1 MTSGN
6 SFLGVGWAFPPEFN
20 KGTNSVKIVSESH
33 DIQES
38 LNILLST
45 FPGERVMQP
54 TYGCELRTMV
64 FETIN
69 ESTVTALKD
78 IIERAILFFEPRITL
93 DEIHLETNAIEDG
106 LLTIV
111 LEYTVRATNTR
122 SNMVYPFYF
131 NEGTGILS

>member
-1 MTSGN
+1 MTSD

-20 KGTNSVKIVSESH
+20 NTTQEVKTVSETD

-38 LNILLST
+38 LHILLST

-64 FETIN
+64 FETLN
-69 ESTVTALKD
+69 ESTVTAIKD
-78 IIERAILFFEPRITL
+78 MIERAILFFEPRIRL
-93 DEIHLETNAIEDG
+93 NEIHLETGKLMEGFI
-106 LLTIV
+106 TIV

-131 NEGTGILS
+131 NEGTDILS

>member
-1 MTSGN
+1 MTGNN

-20 KGTNSVKIVSESH
+20 KGARDVKTVSESR

-69 ESTVTALKD
+69 ESTITALKD

-93 DEIHLETNAIEDG
+93 DEIHLETDAMEHG
-106 LLTIV
+106 LLTIL
-111 LEYTVRATNTR
+111 LEYTVRETNTR

-131 NEGTGILS
+131 NEGTDILS

>member
-6 SFLGVGWAFPPEFN
+6 SFLGLGWAFPPEFN
-20 KGTNSVKIVSESH
+20 KGAQGVKIVSESH

-93 DEIHLETNAIEDG
+93 DEIHLETSAMEDG
-106 LLTIV
+106 LLTIL